1 MELLRQARHFRACC
15 VGGVVRSL
23 SQETDSD
30 GRSRGSDPGISAV
43 CRDRS
48 RIDNIASAPLK
59 NRAAIVSNRN
69 SALNLAD
76 CFHYAAAKAG
86 KMPIL
91 TRDAGF
97 ALTDLK
103 TNGPDF

>member
-1 MELLRQARHFRACC
+1 M
-15 VGGVVRSL
+15 
-23 SQETDSD
+23 
-30 GRSRGSDPGISAV
+30 
-43 CRDRS
+43 
-48 RIDNIASAPLK
+48 K
-59 NRAAIVSNRN
+59 NRAAIVTNRN